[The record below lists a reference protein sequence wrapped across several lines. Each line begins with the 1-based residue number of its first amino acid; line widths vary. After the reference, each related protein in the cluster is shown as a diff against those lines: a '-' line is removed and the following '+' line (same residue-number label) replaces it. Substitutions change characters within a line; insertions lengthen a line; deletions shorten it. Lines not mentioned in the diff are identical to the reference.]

1 MRSRSTVA
9 VLIALA
15 AVGTVLVSAS
25 PAVAA
30 PVVRQAAPVGEAAT
44 ALLPLPPCRLFDA
57 RRTPD
62 RERIDASTWRL
73 SVVGR
78 CGVPASARSVAV
90 SMVATG
96 TPAPGFVTVSPGGA
110 PRPEVSNLNYE
121 RGNTVANS
129 AVVKLGSS
137 GSIDVYTSAPAD
149 IIIDVTGVFLEA
161 PAAVS
166 AGRFVAADPTRVV
179 DTRTSARRGDGEIR
193 VPLPAGVPR
202 DAVAL
207 AVSVTAVDAATDGGY
222 LSVYPAGG
230 RRSET
235 SVVNTDERNRTRAN
249 AVFVAVGADG
259 FVVFRSMEADVLVDV
274 WGWFTGASAP
284 ASTDGLF
291 VPQDPTR
298 VWDSRFSFDPVHRG
312 GTVERDL
319 SLAAAAIVANVTVV
333 EPTGAGFVSV
343 FAAGTPRPDVSSLN
357 YRWRQPVAALTVS
370 RLSDRGV
377 ALHSFAGA
385 HLLVDVAGWFTGAA
399 VAATTPPPVNAF
411 PPGDSQV
418 LFVSD
423 SSFAGIRWNGALP
436 VLAGAAF
443 DSRLESCR
451 RLIGASC
458 RGREGYAP
466 RTAEVEL
473 STAAFGRYDTA
484 VVAVGYNDSAFT
496 FSAGTRRRHRDGASA
511 GHRPSDV
518 DDVPGERRLR
528 LAGGRVQ
535 QRVVRGDEP
544 VAAFGGGVGAT
555 PGTDRRRLA
564 CLLLRSAGL
573 DDHRW
578 SPLHGG
584 GRARRCRVRVTQAG
598 SDRAPAVSGDDRWA
612 VDTGWLVRRSRRD
625 RSAGELVPRPTT
637 FARSHGD
644 RKPAVGGALAGQ
656 VARDYGAPGKD

>member
-1 MRSRSTVA
+1 MRSMRPRSKAA

-15 AVGTVLVSAS
+15 SVGTVLVSAS
-25 PAVAA
+25 PARADAVAA
-30 PVVRQAAPVGEAAT
+30 PVVRQAAPRGEAAT

-57 RRTPD
+57 RQTPD
-62 RERIDASTWRL
+62 RERVDASTWRL
-73 SVVGR
+73 SVAGR
-78 CGVPASARSVAV
+78 CGVPASARSIAV
-90 SMVATG
+90 SIVATG
-96 TPAPGFVTVSPGGA
+96 TTAPGFVTVSPGGTS
-110 PRPEVSNLNYE
+110 RPEVSNLNYE

-129 AVVKLGSS
+129 AVVKLGAS

-149 IIIDVTGVFLEA
+149 IVIDVTGAFVET

-179 DTRTSARRGDGEIR
+179 DTRTSARRGDSEIR

-202 DAVAL
+202 DAIAL

-235 SVVNTDERNRTRAN
+235 SVVNTDEFNRTRAN

-259 FVVFRSMEADVLVDV
+259 FVVFRSMETDVLVDL
-274 WGWFTGASAP
+274 WGWFTGPSAP
-284 ASTDGLF
+284 PSTDGLF
-291 VPQDPTR
+291 VPQEPTR
-298 VWDSRFSFDPVHRG
+298 VWDSRLSLDPVHRG

-319 SLAAAAIVANVTVV
+319 AFAAAAIVANVTVV
-333 EPTGAGFVSV
+333 EPTGSGFVSV

-399 VAATTPPPVNAF
+399 VAATTPPPANDV
-411 PPGDSQV
+411 PPGDSEV

-466 RTAEVEL
+466 RTAEREL
-473 STAAFGRYDTA
+473 STATFGRYDTA
-484 VVAVGYNDSAFT
+484 IVAVGYNDSAFT
-496 FSAGTRRRHRDGASA
+496 FSRALDAVIAMARLRGIDRVMWLTYRENVGYVSPAGVSNGASF
-511 GHRPSDV
+511 
-518 DDVPGERRLR
+518 
-528 LAGGRVQ
+528 
-535 QRVVRGDEP
+535 
-544 VAAFGGGVGAT
+544 VAMNQW
-555 PGTDRRRLA
+555 
-564 CLLLRSAGL
+564 LRSAA
-573 DDHRW
+573 
-578 SPLHGG
+578 SS
-584 GRARRCRVRVTQAG
+584 GRYPELIIADWHTYSFVPR
-598 SDRAPAVSGDDRWA
+598 
-612 VDTGWLVRRSRRD
+612 GWLTNDGVHFTISGARAAAEYLSRKMAAIERR
-625 RSAGELVPRPTT
+625 PC
-637 FARSHGD
+637 
-644 RKPAVGGALAGQ
+644 PASIGGPADPGGWCADPDLT
-656 VARDYGAPGKD
+656 GAP

>member
-1 MRSRSTVA
+1 MLASALPARADA
-9 VLIALA
+9 V
-15 AVGTVLVSAS
+15 
-25 PAVAA
+25 AVAA
-30 PVVRQAAPVGEAAT
+30 PVVRQALPVGNAAT

-62 RERIDASTWRL
+62 LERIDASTWRL

-90 SMVATG
+90 SIVATG
-96 TPAPGFVTVSPGGA
+96 TTAPGFVTVSPGGT
-110 PRPEVSNLNYE
+110 PRPDVSNLNYE

-137 GSIDVYTSAPAD
+137 GSIDVHTSAPAE
-149 IIIDVTGVFLEA
+149 IIIDVTGVFVET

-179 DTRTSARRGDGEIR
+179 DTRVSAPRGDGEIR

-202 DAVAL
+202 DAIAL

-230 RRSET
+230 QRSDT
-235 SVVNTDERNRTRAN
+235 SVVNTDEHNRTRAN

-259 FVVFRSMEADVLVDV
+259 FVVFRSMETDVLVDV
-274 WGWFTGASAP
+274 WGWFTGPSAP
-284 ASTDGLF
+284 PSTDGLF
-291 VPQDPTR
+291 VPQEPTR
-298 VWDSRFSFDPVHRG
+298 VWDSRLSLDPVHRG

-319 SLAAAAIVANVTVV
+319 ALDAAAIVANVTVV

-399 VAATTPPPVNAF
+399 VAATTPPPANDF
-411 PPGDSQV
+411 PPGDSEV

-466 RTAEVEL
+466 RTAEREL
-473 STAAFGRYDTA
+473 ATATFGRYDTA
-484 VVAVGYNDSAFT
+484 IVAVGYNDSAFT
-496 FSAGTRRRHRDGASA
+496 FSRALDAVIA
-511 GHRPSDV
+511 MA
-518 DDVPGERRLR
+518 RLR
-528 LAGGRVQ
+528 GIDRVMWLTYRENVGYVSPAGVSNSASF
-535 QRVVRGDEP
+535 
-544 VAAFGGGVGAT
+544 VAMNQW
-555 PGTDRRRLA
+555 
-564 CLLLRSAGL
+564 LRSAAA
-573 DDHRW
+573 
-578 SPLHGG
+578 S
-584 GRARRCRVRVTQAG
+584 GRYPELIVADWHAYSFVQR
-598 SDRAPAVSGDDRWA
+598 
-612 VDTGWLVRRSRRD
+612 GWLTSDGVHFTVAGARAAAEYVSRKMAAIERRPCPATIGGPSTPGGWCAD
-625 RSAGELVPRPTT
+625 PDLTGPP
-637 FARSHGD
+637 GD
-644 RKPAVGGALAGQ
+644 
-656 VARDYGAPGKD
+656 